1 MLSEMMGDPH
11 ELAQSPDLDW
21 QTVWDRGWTAAAEAE
36 DKPVEARTE
45 FGLPL
50 RTPGAL
56 LVPGSPAES
65 AIPTSRTRQRSPSAS
80 NGGFHA
86 AARPRCGAHLD
97 REPFQRRAFRTVACP
112 RYQPGSRA
120 AMTVQSSYSPLD
132 WLVSKFVREVPGV
145 AHALLVSV
153 DGLAVA
159 ASEHLPRE
167 RADQLAAVASGL
179 ASLAT
184 GAAQL
189 FEGGQVLQSVVEMQN
204 GFLLL
209 MRVGD
214 GSHLATLADA
224 VVRHRSDRL

>member
-1 MLSEMMGDPH
+1 
-11 ELAQSPDLDW
+11 
-21 QTVWDRGWTAAAEAE
+21 
-36 DKPVEARTE
+36 
-45 FGLPL
+45 
-50 RTPGAL
+50 
-56 LVPGSPAES
+56 
-65 AIPTSRTRQRSPSAS
+65 
-80 NGGFHA
+80 
-86 AARPRCGAHLD
+86 
-97 REPFQRRAFRTVACP
+97 
-112 RYQPGSRA
+112 
-120 AMTVQSSYSPLD
+120 MTVQSPYSPLD

-153 DGLAVA
+153 DGLPVA

-214 GSHLATLADA
+214 GSHLATLAMTSCDIGQIGYEMA
-224 VVRHRSDRL
+224 MLVEQVGNVVQSARRAESGPQWTNASHR